1 MINKEEKKM
10 AKTSV
15 FFVVFFIGS
24 VCGLAA
30 QSSSS
35 DFRVNQQQTT
45 HLGNYPTWD
54 RFVAATN
61 TLVAEQRQV
70 LQQSGI
76 SANVR
81 VIWVEGLTR
90 MENELVNRAYRE
102 LPETTRVGSAYLVQ
116 MMPNDLYTGRMIYNV
131 YIYSDPDGKRY
142 YRLLRLQ
149 W

>member
-1 MINKEEKKM
+1 MINKEKKK
-10 AKTSV
+10 AKASV

-35 DFRVNQQQTT
+35 DFRVNQQETAY
-45 HLGNYPTWD
+45 LGNYPTWD
-54 RFVAATN
+54 SFVTATN
-61 TLVAEQRQV
+61 TLVAEQRIASLRLGV
-70 LQQSGI
+70 SI
-76 SANVR
+76 R
-81 VIWVEGLTR
+81 IIWVEGLTR

-102 LPETTRVGSAYLVQ
+102 LPGTTRVGSAYLVQ
-116 MMPNDLYTGRMIYNV
+116 MIPNDMYTGRMIYNV